1 MATNFNIN
9 INRCF
14 IYPMVTRQDV
24 SDAYNTENGNESTWK
39 VNSSLNTERN
49 ISTMFAQSVDRNF
62 IIQIGDSR
70 GFGVEQGPNDEGIDT
85 ITVQAGAAVIAGHL
99 VVFTQSTSF
108 TGKLTDSG
116 KLYIQLVPAQPGTDI
131 EAADELPASIINTTY
146 LSYQQ
151 KLDNGIATNSE
162 NSISAT
168 SLNAVVLSYDNSVG
182 TNIEDSDFT
191 GNKIIIATVTN
202 GTLNSAITSNG
213 FLDRMGVVENKSEL
227 TYTKYNADSIYIS
240 TQEEVSGNTG
250 TEDSIQFFRLDDVV
264 NALRYTSV
272 IDDGDYDN
280 SKAIYYNEEG
290 SARNGYLPGMSDS
303 AVTLTQQKAKDIEL

>member
-24 SDAYNTENGNESTWK
+24 SDTYNTENGNESVWK
-39 VNSSLNTERN
+39 INSSLNTERN

-70 GFGVEQGPNDEGIDT
+70 GFGVTQGQNDQGINT

-108 TGKLTDSG
+108 TGELTGSG
-116 KLYIQLVPAQPGTDI
+116 KLYIQLVPAQPGTDMQ
-131 EAADELPASIINTTY
+131 AADELPASIINTTY

-168 SLNAVVLSYDNSVG
+168 SLNAVVVSYDNSVG

-191 GNKIIIATVTN
+191 GNKLLIATVTN

-213 FLDRMGVVENKSEL
+213 FLDRMGVSQNKSEL

-240 TQEEVSGNTG
+240 TQEEISGNVG

-280 SKAIYYNEEG
+280 ADAIYYNEEG
-290 SARNGYLPGMSDS
+290 SARNGYLPGMSDDT
-303 AVTLTQQKAKDIEL
+303 VTLTQQKATDIKL

>member
-24 SDAYNTENGNESTWK
+24 SDTYNTENGNESTWK
-39 VNSSLNTERN
+39 INSSLNTERN

-70 GFGVEQGPNDEGIDT
+70 GFSVTQGPNDQDVNT

-99 VVFTQSTSF
+99 VVFTQPTSF
-108 TGKLTDSG
+108 TGELTGSG

-131 EAADELPASIINTTY
+131 QAADELPASIINTTY
-146 LSYQQ
+146 LCYQQ

-162 NSISAT
+162 NSINAT

-182 TNIEDSDFT
+182 TTLEDSDFR
-191 GNKIIIATVTN
+191 GNKLLIATVTK
-202 GTLNSAITSNG
+202 GKLNSAITSNG
-213 FLDRMGVVENKSEL
+213 FLNRMGVGENKSEL

-240 TQEEVSGNTG
+240 TQEEISGNTG

-272 IDDGDYDN
+272 IDDGDYDD
-280 SKAIYYNEEG
+280 AADIYYNEDG
-290 SARNGYLPGMSDS
+290 SARNGYLPGMSDNT
-303 AVTLTQQKAKDIEL
+303 VTLTQRKATDIKL

>member
-24 SDAYNTENGNESTWK
+24 SDTYNTENGNESTWK
-39 VNSSLNTERN
+39 INSSLNTERN

-70 GFGVEQGPNDEGIDT
+70 GFSVTQGPNEQDVNT

-99 VVFTQSTSF
+99 VVFTQPTSF
-108 TGKLTDSG
+108 TGELTGSG

-131 EAADELPASIINTTY
+131 QAADELPASIINTTY
-146 LSYQQ
+146 LCYQQ

-162 NSISAT
+162 NSINAT

-182 TNIEDSDFT
+182 TTIEDSDFT
-191 GNKIIIATVTN
+191 GNKLLIATVTN

-213 FLDRMGVVENKSEL
+213 FLNRMGVGKNKSEL
-227 TYTKYNADSIYIS
+227 TYTKYNAHSIYIS
-240 TQEEVSGNTG
+240 TQEEISGNTG

-272 IDDGDYDN
+272 IDDGDYDD
-280 SKAIYYNEEG
+280 AADIYYNADG
-290 SARNGYLPGMSDS
+290 SARNGYLPGMSDDT
-303 AVTLTQQKAKDIEL
+303 VTLTQRKATDIKL